1 MRLIRNLALLLAGML
16 VLAGCSSRQEPTPQ
30 EQKAQAEAEMK
41 RAARRAALDARSDGP
56 QA

>member
-1 MRLIRNLALLLAGML
+1 MSTTVWAYDIT
-16 VLAGCSSRQEPTPQ
+16 VSPTTLT
-30 EQKAQAEAEMK
+30 KAQAEAEMK